1 MMMKMLEAGGQS
13 ILTDNLREA
22 DANNPKGY
30 YEFERVK
37 QMKDGDL
44 VWLSD
49 AVGKVVKIVTGLIMF
64 LPSGYNY
71 KIIFMRRDLNEIL
84 SSQKKMLG
92 RLGKEDDNIPDDKMA
107 KVYEEHLKEVR
118 GWLIR
123 QPNIE
128 TLYVNYNSMVK
139 DPTEAL
145 NKINDF
151 LGGGIGHK
159 FQESSCAI
167 IVNFGPFGCVNG
179 HDVVNIQ
186 QGIIAFNQNV
196 QLKFILV
203 REIGRTVGQNV
214 CAFLGSNGQS
224 CAHALTRLKIPGG
237 FCGGGVKLSF
247 LPNAKF
253 LCAGTGLVRAGG
265 ECCFSRGNGFEGIC
279 GTKVFDLGGISGG
292 TNDDEIIVH
301 DQGAI
306 LAPAVAHEC
315 YFSRR

>member
-1 MMMKMLEAGGQS
+1 MDSKSVVIVSGLPRSGTSMMMKMLEAGGQA

-37 QMKDGDL
+37 NMKDGDL
-44 VWLSD
+44 AWMSE

-92 RLGKEDDNIPDDKMA
+92 RLGKEDDNIPDNKMA

-151 LGGGIGHK
+151 LGGGM
-159 FQESSCAI
+159 
-167 IVNFGPFGCVNG
+167 
-179 HDVVNIQ
+179 DVSVMS
-186 QGIIAFNQNV
+186 AV
-196 QLKFILV
+196 VDKELY
-203 REIGRTVGQNV
+203 RERK
-214 CAFLGSNGQS
+214 A
-224 CAHALTRLKIPGG
+224 
-237 FCGGGVKLSF
+237 
-247 LPNAKF
+247 
-253 LCAGTGLVRAGG
+253 
-265 ECCFSRGNGFEGIC
+265 
-279 GTKVFDLGGISGG
+279 
-292 TNDDEIIVH
+292 
-301 DQGAI
+301 
-306 LAPAVAHEC
+306 
-315 YFSRR
+315 

>member
-1 MMMKMLEAGGQS
+1 MDSKSVIIVSGLPRSGTSMMMKMLEAGGQV

-44 VWLSD
+44 AWLSD
-49 AVGKVVKIVTGLIMF
+49 AMGKVVKIVTGLIMF
-64 LPSGYNY
+64 LPTGYNY

-145 NKINDF
+145 TKINDF
-151 LGGGIGHK
+151 LGGGM
-159 FQESSCAI
+159 
-167 IVNFGPFGCVNG
+167 
-179 HDVVNIQ
+179 DVSIMSAV
-186 QGIIAFNQNV
+186 V
-196 QLKFILV
+196 DKELY
-203 REIGRTVGQNV
+203 RER
-214 CAFLGSNGQS
+214 
-224 CAHALTRLKIPGG
+224 K
-237 FCGGGVKLSF
+237 
-247 LPNAKF
+247 
-253 LCAGTGLVRAGG
+253 
-265 ECCFSRGNGFEGIC
+265 
-279 GTKVFDLGGISGG
+279 
-292 TNDDEIIVH
+292 
-301 DQGAI
+301 
-306 LAPAVAHEC
+306 
-315 YFSRR
+315 

>member
-1 MMMKMLEAGGQS
+1 MDSKSVIIVSGLPRSGTSMMMKMLEAGGQA

-44 VWLSD
+44 AWLSD

-145 NKINDF
+145 NKVNDF
-151 LGGGIGHK
+151 LGG
-159 FQESSCAI
+159 SM
-167 IVNFGPFGCVNG
+167 
-179 HDVVNIQ
+179 DVSVM
-186 QGIIAFNQNV
+186 AAV
-196 QLKFILV
+196 VDKELY
-203 REIGRTVGQNV
+203 RERK
-214 CAFLGSNGQS
+214 A
-224 CAHALTRLKIPGG
+224 
-237 FCGGGVKLSF
+237 
-247 LPNAKF
+247 
-253 LCAGTGLVRAGG
+253 
-265 ECCFSRGNGFEGIC
+265 
-279 GTKVFDLGGISGG
+279 
-292 TNDDEIIVH
+292 
-301 DQGAI
+301 
-306 LAPAVAHEC
+306 
-315 YFSRR
+315 

>member
-1 MMMKMLEAGGQS
+1 MDSKTVVIVSGLPRSGTSMMMKMLEAGGQA

-37 QMKDGDL
+37 NMKDGDL
-44 VWLSD
+44 VWMSE

-64 LPSGYNY
+64 LPAEYNY
-71 KIIFMRRDLNEIL
+71 KIVFMRRDLNEIL

-151 LGGGIGHK
+151 LGGGM
-159 FQESSCAI
+159 
-167 IVNFGPFGCVNG
+167 
-179 HDVVNIQ
+179 DVSIMSAV
-186 QGIIAFNQNV
+186 V
-196 QLKFILV
+196 DKELY
-203 REIGRTVGQNV
+203 RERK
-214 CAFLGSNGQS
+214 A
-224 CAHALTRLKIPGG
+224 
-237 FCGGGVKLSF
+237 
-247 LPNAKF
+247 
-253 LCAGTGLVRAGG
+253 
-265 ECCFSRGNGFEGIC
+265 
-279 GTKVFDLGGISGG
+279 
-292 TNDDEIIVH
+292 
-301 DQGAI
+301 
-306 LAPAVAHEC
+306 
-315 YFSRR
+315 

>member
-1 MMMKMLEAGGQS
+1 MESKSVVIVSGLPRSGTSMMMKMLEAGGQA

-37 QMKDGDL
+37 NMKDGDL
-44 VWLSD
+44 AWMSE

-151 LGGGIGHK
+151 LGGGM
-159 FQESSCAI
+159 
-167 IVNFGPFGCVNG
+167 
-179 HDVVNIQ
+179 DVSVMS
-186 QGIIAFNQNV
+186 AV
-196 QLKFILV
+196 VDKELY
-203 REIGRTVGQNV
+203 RERK
-214 CAFLGSNGQS
+214 A
-224 CAHALTRLKIPGG
+224 
-237 FCGGGVKLSF
+237 
-247 LPNAKF
+247 
-253 LCAGTGLVRAGG
+253 
-265 ECCFSRGNGFEGIC
+265 
-279 GTKVFDLGGISGG
+279 
-292 TNDDEIIVH
+292 
-301 DQGAI
+301 
-306 LAPAVAHEC
+306 
-315 YFSRR
+315 